1 MTKGRIGIIGF
12 LFAGAFAFGACGDE
26 GKDALNKIK
35 EKACACKDAACV
47 AEVQKDLMAVMEK
60 ETRDPE
66 GAAKIGQ
73 EIVECISKVGQ

>member
-35 EKACACKDAACV
+35 EKVCACKDAACV
-47 AEVQKDLMAVMEK
+47 ADVQKDLMAAMDKKTSDV
-60 ETRDPE
+60 E
-66 GAAKIGQ
+66 GATKIAQ
-73 EIVECISKVGQ
+73 EIAECISKVGQ